1 MSDPHASDSP
11 MVGDPHG
18 SADHGD
24 GHGHD
29 DHAHEAESVGPI
41 DWPAWGAGL
50 LGLAIALAIV
60 ATFVLATGPLP
71 SPY

>member
-1 MSDPHASDSP
+1 

-29 DHAHEAESVGPI
+29 DHAHEDKGLGPI
-41 DWPAWGAGL
+41 DWPAWSAGV
-50 LGLAIALAIV
+50 LGVAIALAV
-60 ATFVLATGPLP
+60 VTCFVLATGPLP
-71 SPY
+71 NPY